1 VQLPATEG
9 TAVDKQF
16 GNSGIIA
23 ALIGLYSGLLW
34 IWTGNL
40 ITPMITH
47 AAYDFVALV
56 YFLRLYRAK

>member
-23 ALIGLYSGLLW
+23 ALIGCYLGLAR
-34 IWTGNL
+34 G
-40 ITPMITH
+40 
-47 AAYDFVALV
+47 
-56 YFLRLYRAK
+56 LR